1 VSSLKATHYAATT
14 TKPPPP
20 PPPFSTHFF
29 YNMIMEVF
37 SEERDFIFLV
47 GDGKSSPLGNIFQE
61 LRGPEL
67 LLPS

>member
-1 VSSLKATHYAATT
+1 
-14 TKPPPP
+14 
-20 PPPFSTHFF
+20 
-29 YNMIMEVF
+29 MIMEVF

-67 LLPS
+67 LLPSQEDES